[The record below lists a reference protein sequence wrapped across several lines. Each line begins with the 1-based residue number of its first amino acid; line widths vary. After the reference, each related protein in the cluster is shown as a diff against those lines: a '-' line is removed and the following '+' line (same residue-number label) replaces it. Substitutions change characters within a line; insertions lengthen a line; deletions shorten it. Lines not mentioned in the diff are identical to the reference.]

1 MREFY
6 VKVHADTKK
15 RQWFSSCIIAKNKK
29 RLPQSSKIEFIAYS
43 DGFYYVPRIDKQLIQ
58 QYHEDI
64 IVNWRIKWRKF
75 LIKF

>member
-1 MREFY
+1 MRIQ
-6 VKVHADTKK
+6 KK
-15 RQWFSSCIIAKNKK
+15 DNGFQVVLLAKNKK

-64 IVNWRIKWRKF
+64 IVNRRIKWESS
-75 LIKF
+75 